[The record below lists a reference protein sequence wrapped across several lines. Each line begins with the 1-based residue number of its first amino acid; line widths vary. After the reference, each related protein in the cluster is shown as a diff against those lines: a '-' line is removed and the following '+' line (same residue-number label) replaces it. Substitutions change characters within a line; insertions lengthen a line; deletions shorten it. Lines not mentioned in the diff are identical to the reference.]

1 MGAGKVLRTAEGVSH
16 APLRRQRGGPLGLTS
31 QQIAQLLPLV
41 VLFVLMYVLMIR
53 PQQAQQRRYK
63 DMLGRLKKGDRVLTR
78 GGIYGVIVELK
89 DNRMLLE
96 LAQNVRVHA
105 DRSAVQ
111 SVVNKG

>member
-1 MGAGKVLRTAEGVSH
+1 VTN
-16 APLRRQRGGPLGLTS
+16 

-41 VLFVLMYVLMIR
+41 FLFGVMYFVMIR
-53 PQQAQQRRYK
+53 PQQTQQRRYK
-63 DMLGRLKKGDRVLTR
+63 EMLGRLKKGDRVLTR
-78 GGIYGVIVELK
+78 GGIYGVVVELR

-96 LAQNVRVHA
+96 LAQNVRVQA